1 MSLSLIQRLFT
12 EINEIFLKIYSIPI
26 LTFIYLVT
34 LYQKTELETISS
46 QLKLEFNSSL
56 WQIIVAHVGK

>member
-34 LYQKTELETISS
+34 L
-46 QLKLEFNSSL
+46 
-56 WQIIVAHVGK
+56 